1 MVHWYPDNL
10 IPARLALRFDRNGR
24 PLRFGECG
32 RNRMLTEQI
41 GHSHNRREHRIK
53 RVIEELESS
62 RGSFRIL
69 FGPHPC
75 CSSHVYVGRAAGHAE
90 GAAAELEP
98 RSAGCYHSGACQPL
112 LWQGEMKILASY
124 SPPRLLFVLGNVV
137 LSEILVCEIWGCFY
151 LFIYIFDNFSLVDI
165 LDFLVT
171 WHVSRACSDYCLVD
185 IVFARKFYVL
195 RDWIGFFGFSVS
207 SRCWRI

>member
-10 IPARLALRFDRNGR
+10 IPARPALRFDRNGR

-32 RNRMLTEQI
+32 RSRMLTEQI

-112 LWQGEMKILASY
+112 LWQGEMKISRFLFTSAASL
-124 SPPRLLFVLGNVV
+124 RARKRG
-137 LSEILVCEIWGCFY
+137 SEWNFSMWNLRMF
-151 LFIYIFDNFSLVDI
+151 LFIYLYF
-165 LDFLVT
+165 
-171 WHVSRACSDYCLVD
+171 W
-185 IVFARKFYVL
+185 
-195 RDWIGFFGFSVS
+195 
-207 SRCWRI
+207 